1 MKNKIS
7 FINGECGEQLCV
19 LPTRITPE
27 GGNEHEGIIIEIEG
41 LSANSDGDFCI
52 VMSPYM
58 AKALAK
64 EIEASAEEAY
74 ETNYHLL
81 VENTPF

>member
-7 FINGECGEQLCV
+7 FINGECGEQLCIS
-19 LPTRITPE
+19 PTRITSE
-27 GGNEHEGIIIEIEG
+27 GGKEHEGVIIELEG
-41 LSANSDGDFCI
+41 LVADSNGDFCI
-52 VMSPYM
+52 ILSPYM